1 MSELRT
7 YEPRATFEPRATR
20 VTGPKGL
27 RGRRL
32 HSNCVSS
39 NRAQQ
44 LSQSVCIG
52 VGCILPGNLILA
64 SLALQKYTTPMVNSK
79 KLRATLFRYLWYLM
93 YLVPEVPVVPVVPE
107 NLISDIL
114 VSPPFQKYITPMVN
128 SENGDPC
135 NTFQVPLLPDVPG
148 T

>member
-1 MSELRT
+1 
-7 YEPRATFEPRATR
+7 
-20 VTGPKGL
+20 
-27 RGRRL
+27 
-32 HSNCVSS
+32 
-39 NRAQQ
+39 
-44 LSQSVCIG
+44 
-52 VGCILPGNLILA
+52 
-64 SLALQKYTTPMVNSK
+64 MVNSK